1 MLWIG
6 KPVHR
11 AEGEMASLRI
21 TLLAACCIAV
31 YAPLAAATVA
41 IEGDRPRERV
51 SVTVQDASIAA
62 ALRGLA
68 EAYGFEVKG
77 ALGEDQA
84 VSTTLS
90 GTLSDVLAR
99 LLRNVNH
106 VIVRSPDHRSGIAKV
121 VITGSGRAPQPAA
134 ADSTG
139 SPRPP
144 SALPSDPAPM
154 DDD

>member
-1 MLWIG
+1 
-6 KPVHR
+6 
-11 AEGEMASLRI
+11 MASLRI
-21 TLLAACCIAV
+21 TLLVACCIAV
-31 YAPLAAATVA
+31 YAPFAAATVA

-51 SVTVQDASIAA
+51 RVTMQDETISA

-68 EAYGFEVKG
+68 ETYGFEVKG
-77 ALGEDQA
+77 AVGEDQA

-106 VIVRSPDHRSGIAKV
+106 VIVRSPDHRSGIDKV
-121 VITGSGRAPQPAA
+121 IITGSAPAPRPAG

-139 SPRPP
+139 SPYPP
-144 SALPSDPAPM
+144 SALPYDPAPM